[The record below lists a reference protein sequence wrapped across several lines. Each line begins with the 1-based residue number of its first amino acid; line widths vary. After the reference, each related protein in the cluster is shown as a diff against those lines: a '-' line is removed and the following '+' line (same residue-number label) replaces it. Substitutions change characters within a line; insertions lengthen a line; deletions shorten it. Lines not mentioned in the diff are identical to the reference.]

1 MKIKI
6 LILTAILIFNGCR
19 DQSELSMERGE
30 YYYSVDRF
38 EDAVLEYTR
47 VINSYPDDLS
57 SFNSHTIEMIANAHH
72 NLSVIMFKRGY
83 KSEDKVE
90 KKLYLNKAYSN
101 AAKAYD
107 LIPKDTYK
115 KTWDKIQKTISTIDS

>member
-83 KSEDKVE
+83 KSDVVTAPMNEV
-90 KKLYLNKAYSN
+90 L
-101 AAKAYD
+101 AAG
-107 LIPKDTYK
+107 LILLSD
-115 KTWDKIQKTISTIDS
+115 WNRISDF